1 MNYFRIGS
9 LAGVLLLCGC
19 QAPTPDQARQQ
30 EPLFQGQST
39 RTAPQLSDCI
49 YRGWSTTTVIASDNT
64 THTQPRGSD
73 ISVYTWE
80 DAIFADITP
89 QRKGSEVKYF
99 TTFRMAP
106 QVMADRQAIVQRCLR
121 A

>member
-30 EPLFQGQST
+30 QPVFQGQST
-39 RTAPQLSDCI
+39 RTVPQLSDCI
-49 YRGWSTTTVIASDNT
+49 YRGWSTTSVIARDNT
-64 THTQPRGSD
+64 THTQPDGSE
-73 ISVYTWE
+73 ISVFTWE
-80 DAIFADITP
+80 DSIFADVSP
-89 QRKGSEVKYF
+89 RRKGAEVKYF

-106 QVMADRQAIVQRCLR
+106 QVMADRQAIVERCL
-121 A
+121 

>member
-1 MNYFRIGS
+1 MTFFRIS
-9 LAGVLLLCGC
+9 FLAGVLLLCGC

-30 EPLFQGQST
+30 PPLFQGQST
-39 RTAPQLSDCI
+39 RTVPQLSDCI
-49 YRGWSTTTVIASDNT
+49 YRGWSTTTVIARDNT

-80 DAIFADITP
+80 DSIFADIASY
-89 QRKGSEVKYF
+89 RKGSEVKYF

-106 QVMADRQAIVQRCLR
+106 EVMADRQAIVQRCL
-121 A
+121 

>member
-30 EPLFQGQST
+30 QPVFQGQST
-39 RTAPQLSDCI
+39 RTVPQLSDCI
-49 YRGWSTTTVIASDNT
+49 YRGWSTTSVIARDNT
-64 THTQPRGSD
+64 THTQPDGNE
-73 ISVYTWE
+73 ISVFTWE
-80 DAIFADITP
+80 DSIFADVSP
-89 QRKGSEVKYF
+89 RRKGADVKYF

-106 QVMADRQAIVQRCLR
+106 QVMADRQAIVERCL
-121 A
+121 